1 MQSGSD
7 LSVGEIAAMLRPH
20 AESLA
25 WSLFPAAKRDG
36 AFLCVGSLHG
46 EAGKSL
52 KIKIR
57 GADAGAWADYA
68 TSQSDPRGKGDLIK
82 LLQYTVAGGDL
93 GAAVA
98 EAKRFLS
105 IDSMDPRKLE
115 RHRMRAALAAERS
128 ATRDREDKD
137 KARRDAEGLWQASA
151 KLTPSSPPVLYLAGR
166 SIDLARLGKLPGAL
180 RFRSDFWHPQLG
192 KKLPAML
199 TKMQTL
205 DGQHAATH
213 ATYLERQGDG
223 RWTKLTF
230 EGARRMGLPD
240 DITAKELRTKSIRG
254 PAHTLGAHMALWKGA
269 SHATLAEIPAGVAV
283 EVSEGIEDGL
293 SFALANPE
301 ARVIAA
307 GTLGIIGQLL
317 LPGQCAALNV
327 LAQNDDKPEPIAAL
341 ERAIADQQARAK
353 ADKVVRH
360 VACRFPPPTF
370 KDWNDWLRG
379 VEK

>member
-1 MQSGSD
+1 MAGGSD

-20 AESLA
+20 AESIA
-25 WSLFPAAKRDG
+25 WNLFPAAKRDG
-36 AFLCVGSLHG
+36 PYLCVGSLHG
-46 EAGKSL
+46 EPGKSL

-57 GADAGAWADYA
+57 GADAGGWADYA

-98 EAKRFLS
+98 EAKRILS

-115 RHRMRAALAAERS
+115 RHRMRAGKAAEK
-128 ATRDREDKD
+128 AAARDREDKD
-137 KARRDAEGLWQASA
+137 KARRDAEGLWQSSA

-166 SIDLARLGKLPGAL
+166 EIDLARLGKLPGAI
-180 RFRSDFWHPQLG
+180 RFRPGMWHAQL
-192 KKLPAML
+192 KRELPAMV
-199 TKMQTL
+199 TRFQTL

-213 ATYLERQGDG
+213 VTYLERQGDG
-223 RWTKLTF
+223 RWTKLTPT
-230 EGARRMGLPD
+230 GARRMGLTD
-240 DITAKELRTKSIRG
+240 DEALRTKIIRG
-254 PAHTLGAHMALWKGA
+254 PAHTLGAHIALWKGA
-269 SHATLAEIPAGVAV
+269 SQATLSALPRGAAV

-293 SFALANPE
+293 SFALANPQ
-301 ARVIAA
+301 ARVLTA
-307 GTLGIIGQLL
+307 GTLGIIGALR
-317 LPGQCAALNV
+317 LPPQCAVLNV

-353 ADKVVRH
+353 AEKALRT
-360 VACRFPPPTF
+360 VACRFPPPKF